1 MPRGRLART
10 CGRDSSTSRRGGV
23 GAAIARGGATERARG
38 DGAAPTRGAIRRGE
52 PGGAALSLKK
62 SAHEGESG
70 GGTGATNS
78 ATRRTRPPKKSSH
91 SFFLRG
97 SIAKS
102 EFEGA
107 ATGDPAATAGD
118 GAAGECARFG
128 KRRGW
133 GEPATAGATGCGG
146 SGRCGAP
153 RAKNERND
161 KGALLRFAR
170 GDAVGE
176 GAVGAALRR
185 GEPRGGD
192 AAAAAAEGAA
202 LAARPGEVA
211 EPREVA
217 GGRVTGSFPPAPNFP
232 GCGRF
237 TNRAPGGGTGGAGG
251 ARKADSTEKV
261 IVSAKA
267 ADSVASEPPEG
278 ASMRT
283 KPPACMASAA
293 GTYASRIRTKM
304 RPAAVRA
311 RKR

>member
-1 MPRGRLART
+1 MVRGGSPKRAEAEAVAGSGGEAPESRGALPPEKSSARLAPAPRAAGEGATARGRGDAAVTRPPPAIGDKMPRGRLART

-133 GEPATAGATGCGG
+133 GEPATAGA
-146 SGRCGAP
+146 
-153 RAKNERND
+153 
-161 KGALLRFAR
+161 
-170 GDAVGE
+170 
-176 GAVGAALRR
+176 
-185 GEPRGGD
+185 
-192 AAAAAAEGAA
+192 AAAAANCGARGNKAPHKEFSACGAA
-202 LAARPGEVA
+202 AAGAGEVSRPIFFGGGGA
-211 EPREVA
+211 AGDAGASGAGTA
-217 GGRVTGSFPPAPNFP
+217 GGFLRWKP
-232 GCGRF
+232 F
-237 TNRAPGGGTGGAGG
+237 TPTP
-251 ARKADSTEKV
+251 TFV
-261 IVSAKA
+261 
-267 ADSVASEPPEG
+267 P
-278 ASMRT
+278 
-283 KPPACMASAA
+283 
-293 GTYASRIRTKM
+293 
-304 RPAAVRA
+304 
-311 RKR
+311 